1 MTELLLHPALLL
13 YIAAAVIWLLP
24 STIGRLLA
32 VVAPLVALASLW
44 QLDSGMAVHFAGL
57 GWELFRA
64 DRLALIFGSIFL
76 GALAIGMLFAWPEN
90 SRRIF
95 SAGLLYG
102 GSAVGSTL
110 AGDLPTL
117 FVFWEF
123 TALASLPL
131 MIHRHPDYGLQISAL
146 TRYFAVQ
153 MLSGV
158 FLLFGLAQRAHAD
171 LGLGFDHIGL
181 DSPGGL
187 AILLAFGIKAA
198 FPFLHN
204 WVQDAYPRSGPAGT
218 VLLSTFT
225 TKLAIYALIRGYAGT
240 EILIYIG
247 AAMTLF
253 PIFFAVLENDLRRVL
268 AYSLNNQLGFMVV
281 GVGIGTPLALDGAAA
296 HAFCHIL
303 YKSLLFMSMGAVLF
317 RVGTTKATEL
327 GGLYSSM
334 PWTARFCMIGSA
346 SISAVPLLSGF
357 VSKSLILS
365 AAVYEGYPV
374 IWLILLFASAG
385 VLDHSGIKVPFF
397 AFFAHDSGK
406 RVEEAPWPMLVAMG
420 LTALACIVVGVAPAL
435 LYALLPN
442 LGSDYHPYTGD
453 HVVTQMQLLLFAGL
467 AFVWLFR
474 SGRYPDEVRALHLDF
489 DVTYRRWIPQSVLA
503 VDHLFSRWGH
513 ATDTLRQRALGGVL
527 RRMDRYG
534 HDTGLLGGTP
544 AVGWMAAAFML
555 LAVIVGGLLASA

>member
-1 MTELLLHPALLL
+1 MSEIFLHPALLL
-13 YIAAAVIWLLP
+13 YFAAALIWALP
-24 STIGRLLA
+24 LAAGRVLA
-32 VVAPLVALASLW
+32 VAAPVAGLCSLW
-44 QLDSGMAVHFAGL
+44 LLDSGMSLHFAGL
-57 GWELFRA
+57 NWEIFRA
-64 DRLALIFGSIFL
+64 DRLAHIFGTIFL
-76 GALAIGMLFAWPEN
+76 AAASLGLLYAWPEN
-90 SRRIF
+90 NRRIF
-95 SAGLLYG
+95 SAGLAYA

-117 FVFWEF
+117 FLFWEF

-131 MIHRHPDYGLQISAL
+131 LIHRHPDYGLSISAL
-146 TRYFAVQ
+146 GRYFSVQ
-153 MLSGV
+153 ILSGV
-158 FLLFGLAQRAHAD
+158 LLLFGVAQRWVAD
-171 LGLGFDHIGL
+171 LPLGFDHIGL
-181 DSPGGL
+181 DAPGGL

-225 TKLAIYALIRGYAGT
+225 TKLAIYALIRSYAGT
-240 EILIYIG
+240 EILIYVG
-247 AAMTLF
+247 AVMTIF

-346 SISAVPLLSGF
+346 SISALPLLSGF

-365 AAVYEGYPV
+365 AVVYEGYPI
-374 IWLILLFASAG
+374 IWLTLLFASAG

-406 RVEEAPWPMLVAMG
+406 RVEEAPVSMLLAMG
-420 LTALACIVVGVAPAL
+420 CTALACIVVGVAPFL
-435 LYALLPN
+435 LYALLPEF
-442 LGSDYHPYTGD
+442 GMDYHPYTAD
-453 HVVTQMQLLLFAGL
+453 HVITQMQLLIFAGL
-467 AFVWLFR
+467 AFIWLFR
-474 SGRYPDEVRALHLDF
+474 SGRYPDEVRAVHLDF
-489 DVTYRRWIPQSVLA
+489 DVTYRRWIPQSILSLNSTFGGWGARLRDSRNRVFSSVLQY
-503 VDHLFSRWGH
+503 LQTH
-513 ATDTLRQRALGGVL
+513 A
-527 RRMDRYG
+527 
-534 HDTGLLGGTP
+534 HDTGFIGGTP
-544 AVGWMAAAFML
+544 GVGWMTASLLL
-555 LAVIVGGLLASA
+555 LAAVVGSLLF

>member
-1 MTELLLHPALLL
+1 MIDLLLHPALLL
-13 YIAAAVIWLLP
+13 YVAAVAVWLLP
-24 STIGRLLA
+24 SGISRLLA
-32 VVAPLVALASLW
+32 VAAPILSLVSLW
-44 QLDSGMAVHFAGL
+44 QMESGFSVAFAGL
-57 GWELFRA
+57 EWELFRA
-64 DRLALIFGSIFL
+64 DRLALIFSSIFL
-76 GALAIGMLFAWPEN
+76 GAGAVGLLYAWPEN
-90 SRRIF
+90 KRRIF
-95 SAGLLYG
+95 SAGLAYC

-117 FVFWEF
+117 FLFWEL

-131 MIHRHPDYGLQISAL
+131 LIHRHPDYGLSISAL
-146 TRYFAVQ
+146 GRYFAIQ
-153 MLSGV
+153 ILSGV
-158 FLLFGLAQRAHAD
+158 LLLFGLAERWVAGLD
-171 LGLGFDHIGL
+171 LGFNHIGL
-181 DSPGGL
+181 DAPGGL

-204 WVQDAYPRSGPAGT
+204 WVQDAYPRASAAGS

-247 AAMTLF
+247 VIMTLF

-268 AYSLNNQLGFMVV
+268 AYSLNNQLGYMVV

-334 PWTARFCMIGSA
+334 PWTARFCIIGAA

-357 VSKSLILS
+357 VSKSLIL
-365 AAVYEGYPV
+365 AAAIHEGHAV
-374 IWLILLFASAG
+374 VWVALLFASAG
-385 VLDHSGIKVPFF
+385 VLDHSGIKIPFF

-406 RVEEAPWPMLVAMG
+406 RVEEAPMPMLIAMG
-420 LTALACIVVGVAPAL
+420 LTAGACIVVGVAPFL

-442 LGSDYHPYTGD
+442 FGVQFVPYTAD

-474 SGRYPDEVRALHLDF
+474 SKRYPDEIRAINLDF
-489 DVTYRRWIPQSVLA
+489 DVTYRRWIPQSVLMLNRELGA
-503 VDHLFSRWGH
+503 WATRLKELRNRSATALLHNLSRHGS
-513 ATDTLRQRALGGVL
+513 DDGII
-527 RRMDRYG
+527 
-534 HDTGLLGGTP
+534 GGTP
-544 AVGWMAAAFML
+544 AIGWMAAAFLL
-555 LAVIVGGLLASA
+555 LAAAVGSWMA